1 MGFTAAMGI
10 VMAGTQL
17 MQAAVPVWARAVVDV
32 EMESES
38 ASDSNSVSESSS
50 GISYDDLVEIPTLSD
65 EEYQVDQITGAYEPA
80 ASPEI
85 TDEIQALCDK
95 AFADLEGA
103 SYTPVALL
111 ATQVVA
117 GTNYKILFEKELAVP
132 DAEKTYAIGIIYED
146 LDGNASITEID
157 DISDEEAEKML
168 LQAQAGD
175 TVQTLVDAD
184 NRIGFALMEKL
195 TADKEN
201 VFLSSYSIATALTL
215 LSHCSESGEQID
227 QLKSFLGMEDLTE
240 DEILTAQKALT
251 ALIGANT
258 ETQENDSG
266 ENTMTIGMTTDEY
279 GNPKSILE
287 TANAVYIDDQL
298 KTVPAFEDLTNIFSD
313 TYQASLK
320 KCDLSTEDTMNE
332 INAWVNEKT
341 HGLIDSILSA
351 PMSED
356 VRMTLLNAVYFKAA
370 WIKEFSEGLTDKQ
383 TFHGAKGDTT
393 VDMMH
398 QEDHFD
404 YAESDDYQMIR
415 LPYYGDSE
423 MTVYLPKDAATA
435 DKWSDEGYLT
445 TLVQDADAQDWE
457 YHKVSLSMPK
467 FEMEYGTELNDILKE
482 LGLESI
488 FENNVYD
495 RLTDEELAVGSIYH
509 KTAIKNDENGTEA
522 AAVTMMMLEAM
533 ALMPEEEVVEMNMDH
548 PFYFT
553 ISNTDT
559 GLKLFEGCIYNLDE
573 AN

>member
-1 MGFTAAMGI
+1 MGLTAAMGI

-17 MQAAVPVWARAVVDV
+17 MQATVPVWARAVVDV

-38 ASDSNSVSESSS
+38 VSGDSSESSEASS
-50 GISYDDLVEIPTLSD
+50 GISYDDIVEIPTLSD
-65 EEYQVDQITGAYEPA
+65 EEYPVDQVVVGAYEDA
-80 ASPEI
+80 ESPEI

-103 SYTPVALL
+103 VYTPVALL

-117 GTNYKILFEKELAVP
+117 GTNYKILFEKEIVVP

-146 LDGNASITEID
+146 LDGNASIAEID
-157 DISDEEAEKML
+157 DISDEEAEKLL
-168 LQAQAGD
+168 LQAQAGK

-184 NRIGFALMEKL
+184 NRIGSALMEKL

-201 VFLSSYSIATALTL
+201 VFISSYSIATALTL

-227 QLKSFLGMEDLTE
+227 QLKSFLGMDDLTE

-251 ALIGANT
+251 TRIGANT
-258 ETQENDSG
+258 ETQEDNS
-266 ENTMTIGMTTDEY
+266 EKNTFTVGMSTDEY
-279 GNPKSILE
+279 GYPKSILE

-313 TYQASLK
+313 TYQATLK
-320 KCDLSTEDTMNE
+320 TCDLSTEDTMNE
-332 INAWVNEKT
+332 INEWVKERT
-341 HGLIDSILSA
+341 HGLIDSILTE
-351 PMSED
+351 PMNED

-370 WIKEFSEGLTDKQ
+370 WIKEFSESLTDKQ

-393 VDMMH
+393 IDMMH

-404 YAESDDYQMIR
+404 YAENDDYQMIR

-435 DKWSDEGYLT
+435 DKWSDEGYLA

-482 LGLESI
+482 LGLEGI
-488 FENNVYD
+488 FDNNVYD
-495 RLTDEELAVGSIYH
+495 RLSDEELSVSSVYH

-533 ALMPEEEVVEMNMDH
+533 ALLPEEEVVEMNMDH

-559 GLKLFEGCIYNLDE
+559 GLKLFEGCIYNL
-573 AN
+573 N